1 VRKSKVVHGFARHFF
16 KMLLPG
22 SSASYGPH
30 ALQACEGTT
39 LGVNDEF
46 NGCQTLKQIIKDQGY
61 LIAMSEAK
69 LEHCKILT
77 LL

>member
-1 VRKSKVVHGFARHFF
+1 
-16 KMLLPG
+16 MLLPG

-46 NGCQTLKQIIKDQGY
+46 NACQCLKQIIKDQGD
-61 LIAMSEAK
+61 LFAMSEAK
-69 LEHCKILT
+69 
-77 LL
+77 

>member
-1 VRKSKVVHGFARHFF
+1 MLMSAFLTLHG
-16 KMLLPG
+16 
-22 SSASYGPH
+22 SH

-39 LGVNDEF
+39 LGVNDQF
-46 NGCQTLKQIIKDQGY
+46 NACQCLKEIIKDQGY

>member
-1 VRKSKVVHGFARHFF
+1 MRKSKVVHGFTRHFF

-46 NGCQTLKQIIKDQGY
+46 NGSPMFETNHQRPRIFVCNV
-61 LIAMSEAK
+61 
-69 LEHCKILT
+69 
-77 LL
+77 